1 MATRSKEKLKSEIM
15 KVLQGLSEEE
25 RQIFSEVLKIEAAN
39 LYLERPRV
47 KDDLLQ
53 AVRKAIK

>member
-1 MATRSKEKLKSEIM
+1 MATRSEEKLKSEIM